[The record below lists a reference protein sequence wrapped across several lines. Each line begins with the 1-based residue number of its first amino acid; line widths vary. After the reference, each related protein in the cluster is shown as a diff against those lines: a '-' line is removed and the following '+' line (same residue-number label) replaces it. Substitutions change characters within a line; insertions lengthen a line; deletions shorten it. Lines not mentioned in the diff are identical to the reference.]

1 MILLLLNPLLSQFP
15 SMRTLLPLLM
25 YGTCYASK
33 SKGNPHC
40 VIGIVT
46 GENRGTESNSIG
58 GSRHAFI
65 LLPYRQQHT
74 HYHPTNHYHLGAYH
88 TTQSTMLRTIQRRL
102 PLSTLPRTPR
112 ALSAFPSKYLAKR
125 SYASETSIPPSP
137 NDDFASGGNAY
148 YAEEYVQLW
157 LLLRLADR

>member
-88 TTQSTMLRTIQRRL
+88 TTPHNPQCYEQYSVVYLSLPSLEHHAHSRPFLPNISQRGHTPLKPRSLLVLMTISHL
-102 PLSTLPRTPR
+102 EEMPTTPR
-112 ALSAFPSKYLAKR
+112 STFSCGFFY
-125 SYASETSIPPSP
+125 
-137 NDDFASGGNAY
+137 G
-148 YAEEYVQLW
+148 
-157 LLLRLADR
+157 